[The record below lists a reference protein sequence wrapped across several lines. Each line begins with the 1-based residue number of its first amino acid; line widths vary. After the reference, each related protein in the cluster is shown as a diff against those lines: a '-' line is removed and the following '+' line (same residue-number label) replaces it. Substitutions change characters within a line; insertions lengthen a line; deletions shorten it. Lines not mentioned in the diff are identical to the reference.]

1 MMKLSK
7 ELIKKGIYLSGIM
20 NIGGVLVFSRFF
32 TNKVINE
39 ADPVT
44 MSNFGLVMIVVWGLV
59 YIAIAGKWEQL
70 KWVIGVFFIEK
81 IIYALTWSK
90 WIMTNDLSSVYKE
103 DTMAG
108 IFYTIYG
115 LNDWFFCIFYLL
127 VFIYLSKLE
136 KKQTADH

>member
-1 MMKLSK
+1 MKLSK

>member
-1 MMKLSK
+1 MKLSK

-127 VFIYLSKLE
+127 VFIYLRKLE
-136 KKQTADH
+136 KKKTADH